1 MGCSSGKSTKKGN
14 YDKVKNLKQPI
25 NYTIDRR
32 GNLKAVYS
40 TSTTKKNNT

>member
-1 MGCSSGKSTKKGN
+1 MGSSSSNSIKQGN

-25 NYTIDRR
+25 SYTIDRR

-40 TSTTKKNNT
+40 TSTTKKK

>member
-1 MGCSSGKSTKKGN
+1 MSCSSSKSTKKGK

-25 NYTIDRR
+25 SYTIDRR

-40 TSTTKKNNT
+40 TSINKKK